1 VKCSRILNL
10 YAFCI
15 QIFVENT
22 NPILKKWCHN
32 YKQLAVF
39 ENEICIAVTGF
50 WTGTKLWSG
59 KYIEIDN
66 FIVHPEHRSKD

>member
-1 VKCSRILNL
+1 MV
-10 YAFCI
+10 
-15 QIFVENT
+15 
-22 NPILKKWCHN
+22 PHN

>member
-1 VKCSRILNL
+1 MV
-10 YAFCI
+10 
-15 QIFVENT
+15 
-22 NPILKKWCHN
+22 PHN

-50 WTGTKLWSG
+50 GQEQNYGRVS
-59 KYIEIDN
+59 EIDN